1 MSDSSGK
8 DHEDTRQPPEKSTV
22 VLLLGI
28 AADTTWRMF
37 VPIIG
42 IALLGVWADHTF
54 ASKPW
59 MTTAGIII
67 GVAIA
72 AALVRQQLLLSGKK
86 TNVK

>member
-1 MSDSSGK
+1 MSTAAAKSSDDK
-8 DHEDTRQPPEKSTV
+8 QTPPEKSTV

-42 IALLGVWADHTF
+42 GVVLGVWADHSFST
-54 ASKPW
+54 KPIG
-59 MTTAGIII
+59 TIIGTVI

-72 AALVRQQLLLSGKK
+72 ALLVRQQLQRKS
-86 TNVK
+86 